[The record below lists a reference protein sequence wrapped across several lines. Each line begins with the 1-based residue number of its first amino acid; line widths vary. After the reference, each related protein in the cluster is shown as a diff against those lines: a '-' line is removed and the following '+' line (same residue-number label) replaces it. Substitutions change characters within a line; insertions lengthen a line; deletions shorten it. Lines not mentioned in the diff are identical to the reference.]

1 MKGTPQLDTTATGAG
16 RERGSARVGVGM
28 KKKKIFIFV
37 SEGQKH
43 DNTWSEDSIENILAS
58 TSFINVYI
66 GETENCV
73 DFVCR
78 EGICSVIMTPEE
90 TRNLARFTTKPI
102 HSEVLN

>member
-1 MKGTPQLDTTATGAG
+1 MTRPPQGRGEREGAPG
-16 RERGSARVGVGM
+16 WGVIM

-37 SEGQKH
+37 SDGQKH

>member
-1 MKGTPQLDTTATGAG
+1 
-16 RERGSARVGVGM
+16 M

-37 SEGQKH
+37 SEGQKY

-73 DFVCR
+73 DFVCP

>member
-1 MKGTPQLDTTATGAG
+1 MG
-16 RERGSARVGVGM
+16 RGSM

-37 SEGQKH
+37 SEGQKP

>member
-1 MKGTPQLDTTATGAG
+1 MTRPPQGRGEREGAPG
-16 RERGSARVGVGM
+16 WGGVM

>member
-1 MKGTPQLDTTATGAG
+1 MG
-16 RERGSARVGVGM
+16 RSM

>member
-37 SEGQKH
+37 SDGQKH

>member
-1 MKGTPQLDTTATGAG
+1 MG
-16 RERGSARVGVGM
+16 GVM

-37 SEGQKH
+37 SEGREH

>member
-16 RERGSARVGVGM
+16 RERGSARVGVEM

>member
-1 MKGTPQLDTTATGAG
+1 
-16 RERGSARVGVGM
+16 M

-102 HSEVLN
+102 HSEALN

>member
-1 MKGTPQLDTTATGAG
+1 MTRPPQG
-16 RERGSARVGVGM
+16 RERERERQGGRGIM

>member
-1 MKGTPQLDTTATGAG
+1 MTRPPQGRGEREGAPG
-16 RERGSARVGVGM
+16 WEWSM

-37 SEGQKH
+37 SDGQKH

>member
-1 MKGTPQLDTTATGAG
+1 
-16 RERGSARVGVGM
+16 M

-37 SEGQKH
+37 SDGQKY
-43 DNTWSEDSIENILAS
+43 DNTWSEDTIENILAS